1 MRVKSVFRCLFH
13 SCACA
18 LSLIPLGLV
27 VKSFSKTFFFFFF
40 LPKKKKKVFLNS
52 FIRIVF
58 FQEQINF
65 RFVVSPES
73 GYLEKGNDDW
83 QSVSF
88 SEASGEISDSP

>member
-1 MRVKSVFRCLFH
+1 VCVRFVLDSSWFGGEIFLQN
-13 SCACA
+13 
-18 LSLIPLGLV
+18 
-27 VKSFSKTFFFFFF
+27 FFFVFFF
-40 LPKKKKKVFLNS
+40 AQKKKKVFLNS